1 MPFQLPTFEELRD
14 LLIAAMSGRIVDANI
29 NKRGDVHKRLSVVAL
44 GILDNH
50 FHIQQVGL
58 DVLPDT
64 AEGDQLTRHM
74 TIYGLERKGASGSS
88 GAAALRV
95 FGDVAAVVPASE
107 PMTHLPSG
115 LRFETRSG
123 GVIPAGGFLD
133 VDIAADP
140 SVGELTNLE
149 VDQEVTFDS
158 VPLNLKATARIIV
171 ELTNGQD
178 DERDDDG
185 RDRLLNRIGEPAAG
199 GNRNDW
205 EQFALEAATFVD
217 TAYVYPNR
225 NGLGAVDLA
234 ALKAG
239 TGAARL
245 LDAGERAIV
254 LAFVDT
260 VRPVSAIA
268 RMLETV
274 EAETDVEILIEP
286 EADPTFAFDWND
298 ATPPTVLSWV
308 AATRTLTFNAVR
320 PIDMTVG
327 HRLVID
333 TAGSDGAQRVI
344 EALSGASAVVLRD
357 DLAVVPALNDPVYS
371 GGPLTDPVRDNVIAL
386 FDELGPSNP
395 DSVKYGPWEG
405 NLRISTLFERV
416 QTTDGVL
423 DSQILDPVA
432 NVEAVDF
439 TFPDDDKVELLT
451 PGKIL
456 IRRDTT

>member
-1 MPFQLPTFEELRD
+1 MPFDLPTFEELRD
-14 LLIAAMSGRIVDANI
+14 LLIASFGGRIPEGNT
-29 NKRGDVHKRLSVVAL
+29 NKRGDIHKRLSVVAL

-64 AEGDQLTRHM
+64 AEGDQLRRHA
-74 TIYGLERKGASGSS
+74 TIYGVTPKGASGSA
-88 GAAALRV
+88 GDTALRV
-95 FGDVAAVVPASE
+95 FGDVGAAMPVNE
-107 PMTHLPSG
+107 PLTHLPSG
-115 LRFETRSG
+115 LFFKTRSG

-133 VDIAADP
+133 VDVAADP

-149 VDQEVTFDS
+149 VGQELTFDV
-158 VPLNLKATARIIV
+158 VPLNLEATSRIVV

-178 DERDDDG
+178 DERDDDL
-185 RDRLLNRIGEPAAG
+185 RDRLLNRIGQPAAG

-205 EQFALEAATFVD
+205 EQFALEAAAFVD
-217 TAYVYPNR
+217 SAFVYPNR
-225 NGLGAVDLA
+225 NGFGAVDVA

-245 LDAGERAIV
+245 LDAGERATV
-254 LAFVDT
+254 LAHIDS

-268 RMLETV
+268 RVLEV
-274 EAETDVEILIEP
+274 FEEETDVEILVDP
-286 EADPTFAFDWND
+286 ESDPAFGFDWND
-298 ATPPTVLSWV
+298 LVAPTVLLWTP
-308 AATRTLTFNAVR
+308 ATRTLQFNAAR
-320 PIDMTVG
+320 PVSMAAG

-333 TAGSDGAQRVI
+333 TAGSSGAVQVI
-344 EALSGASAVVLRD
+344 EALSGADSVILRD
-357 DLAVVPALNDPVYS
+357 DLSTAPVLNDPVYA

-386 FDELGPSNP
+386 FDELGTANP
-395 DSVKYGPWEG
+395 DAIKYGPWEG
-405 NLRISTLFERV
+405 NLRLSTLFERV

-432 NVEAVDF
+432 NVEASDTV
-439 TFPDDDKVELLT
+439 FPDNDTIGLLT

-456 IRRDTT
+456 VRTDHT

>member
-1 MPFQLPTFEELRD
+1 MPFDLPTFEELRD
-14 LLIAAMSGRIVDANI
+14 LLIASFGGRIPTGND
-29 NKRGDVHKRLSVVAL
+29 NKRGDIYKRLSVVAL

-58 DVLPDT
+58 DVMPDT
-64 AEGDQLTRHM
+64 AEGDQLRRHM
-74 TIYGLERKGASGSS
+74 TIYGLTPKGASGAS
-88 GAAALRV
+88 GDSAYRV
-95 FGDVAAVVPASE
+95 FGDVAAVVPVNEAL
-107 PMTHLPSG
+107 THLPSG
-115 LRFETRSG
+115 LQFETRSG

-149 VDQEVTFDS
+149 VGQELTFDAT
-158 VPLNLKATARIIV
+158 PLDLEAAGRIVI

-178 DERDDDG
+178 DELDDDA
-185 RDRLLNRIGEPAAG
+185 RDRLLNRIGQPAAG

-205 EQFALEAATFVD
+205 EQFALEAAAFVD
-217 TAYVYPNR
+217 TAFVYPNR
-225 NGLGAVDLA
+225 NGLGAVDVS

-245 LDAGERAIV
+245 LDAGERATV
-254 LAFVDT
+254 LAHIDT
-260 VRPVSAIA
+260 VRPVSAVA
-268 RMLETV
+268 RVLEV
-274 EAETDVEILIEP
+274 LEEETDVEILVEP
-286 EADPTFAFDWND
+286 ESDPAFAFDWAD
-298 ATPPTVLSWV
+298 AVPPTVLLWTP
-308 AATRTLTFNAVR
+308 ATRLLQFNAAR
-320 PIDMTVG
+320 PIDMAVG

-333 TAGSDGAQRVI
+333 TAGSSGAPQVI
-344 EALSGASAVVLRD
+344 EALSGADSVILRD
-357 DLAVVPALNDPVYS
+357 DLATAPVLNDPVYA
-371 GGPLTDPVRDNVIAL
+371 GGPLTATVRDNIIAL
-386 FDELGPSNP
+386 FDELGTANP

-432 NVEAVDF
+432 NVEAADLA
-439 TFPDDDKVELLT
+439 FPDNETIGLLT

-456 IRRDTT
+456 VRRDNT

>member
-1 MPFQLPTFEELRD
+1 
-14 LLIAAMSGRIVDANI
+14 MSGRIVDANI
-29 NKRGDVHKRLSVVAL
+29 NKRGDIHKRLSVVAL

-64 AEGDQLTRHM
+64 AEGDQLTRHA
-74 TIYGLERKGASGSS
+74 TIYGLTRKGASGSS
-88 GAAALRV
+88 GDTALRV
-95 FGDVAAVVPASE
+95 FGDVGATVPVSE
-107 PMTHLPSG
+107 AMTHLPSG
-115 LRFETRSG
+115 LFFETRSG
-123 GVIPAGGFLD
+123 GLIPAVGFLD

-149 VDQEVTFDS
+149 VLQEVTFDV
-158 VPLNLKATARIIV
+158 VPLNLEATARIVV

-178 DERDDDG
+178 AERDDDL
-185 RDRLLNRIGEPAAG
+185 RDRLLNRIGQPAAG

-217 TAYVYPNR
+217 SAFVYPNR
-225 NGLGAVDLA
+225 NGLGAVDIS

-245 LDAGERAIV
+245 LDAGERATV
-254 LAFVDT
+254 LAAIDA

-268 RMLETV
+268 RVLEV
-274 EAETDVEILIEP
+274 LEEETDVEILIEP
-286 EADPTFAFDWND
+286 ESDPAFAFDWAD
-298 ATPPTVLSWV
+298 AVAPTVFSWV
-308 AATRTLTFNAVR
+308 PATRTLTFNAIR
-320 PIDMTVG
+320 PVSMAVG

-333 TAGSDGAQRVI
+333 TANSSGAQQVI
-344 EALSGASAVVLRD
+344 EALSGASAVILRD
-357 DLAVVPALNDPVYS
+357 DLAVVPILNDPVYS
-371 GGPLTDPVRDNVIAL
+371 GGPLTDPVRNNVIAL
-386 FDELGPSNP
+386 FDELGTSNP
-395 DSVKYGPWEG
+395 DSIKYGPWEG

-423 DSQILDPVA
+423 DSQILDPLA
-432 NVEAVDF
+432 NVEADDPA
-439 TFPDDDKVELLT
+439 FPDNDKIGLLT

-456 IRRDTT
+456 IRRDNT